1 MKSMV
6 HHHAVLYNWQLCS
19 LVIIVFGSINTS
31 HFCSRMTPFD
41 VSVPIWLD
49 LGTCFDLLYLGL
61 LLLDV
66 QLRNEEL
73 RIGAYRSGG
82 SGGQHAN
89 TTNSAVRITHLPTRK
104 NCFRTR
110 WTIPASGKGLSSI
123 TLSASECLGSLVA
136 TGLSFHLFEI
146 IFSYDCRHIS
156 LV

>member
-1 MKSMV
+1 MD
-6 HHHAVLYNWQLCS
+6 
-19 LVIIVFGSINTS
+19 FGT
-31 HFCSRMTPFD
+31 R
-41 VSVPIWLD
+41 
-49 LGTCFDLLYLGL
+49 FDLLYLGL

-89 TTNSAVRITHLPTRK
+89 TTNSAVRITHLPT
-104 NCFRTR
+104 
-110 WTIPASGKGLSSI
+110 IPASGKGFSSI
-123 TLSASECLGSLVA
+123 TLLASECLGSLVA